1 MDQLGHGMASLYI
14 VTKYVCGYHEGISQ
28 VGYSLKGLKTSV
40 LMHLTHDV
48 KNLLLDVKY
57 SCQIFTKCAVNV
69 NKDYQQKLL

>member
-1 MDQLGHGMASLYI
+1 M
-14 VTKYVCGYHEGISQ
+14 
-28 VGYSLKGLKTSV
+28 GYSLKGLKTSV